1 VRRTRGT
8 LSNALVDVW
17 RLSASGRPD
26 EARAKL
32 LRTWSVAADVLAGE
46 QAVYVALRLLERLA
60 PSTDDRA
67 AWERLPDEIAV
78 YRAGMLEG
86 FAWTTNREVA
96 EALARRLSM
105 DNLGERVP
113 VRSGTIAKQD
123 VLAYVTGY
131 GEDEIIARWERVTM
145 SDEPVSVHTVPTPVP
160 TSGVEKPD

>member
-1 VRRTRGT
+1 MCSPTRPNST
-8 LSNALVDVW
+8 TT
-17 RLSASGRPD
+17 RCSG
-26 EARAKL
+26 ETYAR
-32 LRTWSVAADVLAGE
+32 D
-46 QAVYVALRLLERLA
+46 
-60 PSTDDRA
+60 
-67 AWERLPDEIAV
+67 AV

-160 TSGVEKPD
+160 TS